1 MEDNFETVQN
11 GIDYRFRDVK
21 LLRTALTH
29 SSYANEQSANEQ
41 EAEAH
46 VTEHNERL
54 EFLGDAVLE
63 LCVTEELFA
72 RFPDEREGELTRMR
86 AKLVSKTALKDIALA
101 LRLNE
106 HLLLGK
112 GEESQGGRT
121 RGSLLS
127 DALEAVIGAVFLDG
141 GFDVARRFV
150 NNLYRDLWPGGP
162 DRRFTKDYKSALQEM
177 TQQQFKERPV
187 YALVASRGPEHAKE
201 FEVELTLPDG
211 RVIRGLGP
219 GVKKAEQEA
228 AGKALRL
235 LERESMK

>member
-11 GIDYRFRDVK
+11 GIDYTFRDVK

-29 SSYANEQSANEQ
+29 SSYANERSANGLEP
-41 EAEAH
+41 AEHA
-46 VTEHNERL
+46 TEHNERL

-86 AKLVSKTALKDIALA
+86 AKLVSKAALRDIAVG

-106 HLLLGK
+106 YLLLGR

-141 GFDVARRFV
+141 GFDAARLFV
-150 NNLYRDLWPGGP
+150 NNLYRELWPGGP
-162 DRRFTKDYKSALQEM
+162 ERRLTKDYKSALQEV
-177 TQQQFKERPV
+177 TQQRFKERPV
-187 YALVASRGPEHAKE
+187 YALVASRGPEHEKE

-211 RVIRGLGP
+211 RIIRGLGP

-235 LERESMK
+235 LEREQPR